1 MSLALDPAH
10 EDALAKNQH
19 LRQGCSYIKETTKSR
34 KNAAFEI
41 YMYDPIKREAVF
53 APDVCYA
60 RSILPAFMHLVQTL
74 ARFTLPLTLIVT
86 F

>member
-10 EDALAKNQH
+10 EDALAKIST

-41 YMYDPIKREAVF
+41 YM
-53 APDVCYA
+53 
-60 RSILPAFMHLVQTL
+60 
-74 ARFTLPLTLIVT
+74 
-86 F
+86 

>member
-10 EDALAKNQH
+10 EDALVKNQH

-41 YMYDPIKREAVF
+41 YM
-53 APDVCYA
+53 
-60 RSILPAFMHLVQTL
+60 
-74 ARFTLPLTLIVT
+74 
-86 F
+86 